1 MASTDKE
8 RWKPMTNIDRLDSE
22 NESATVSALSAAVG
36 EFRSILFEGKDGDV
50 ADAREPPF
58 FADLNLDQVIESIVH
73 GRDEYELK
81 SFFYVPL
88 RDVEAVEY
96 RHEVF
101 RDLETAEV
109 RAAVV
114 AFGDEMRRVR
124 QYLTLANK
132 QRYKYEK
139 ERWFLDAA
147 AIYCDAVS
155 ALAAA
160 LVELDLGSRGLRALR
175 TYLTSYTA
183 SERFTSLASEV
194 RSVLDGL
201 GRVRYELRIKGARV
215 TVSPYQDERDYSVEV
230 EETFARFRQGD
241 PENHLV
247 KIPDPGSMD
256 HVEARIVQFVAQLNP
271 DEFRALD
278 EFCLRHDDFLDHRVA
293 RFDREVQFYLAY
305 VDYAERVEAAQVA
318 FTYPTVSVSSKEI
331 SVEDGCDIALAA
343 KLASEGENVVANDF
357 FLQEPERIL
366 VVTGPNQG
374 GKTTFARMFGQLHY
388 LASLGVPV
396 PARSARLFLPGRV
409 FTHFEKEE
417 DIRTLRGKLDD
428 ELVRIREVLEQATGD
443 SVVTLNEAFASTT
456 LGDAVYLGTEVL
468 TRITDLG
475 CLAVWVT
482 FVDELASLNEA
493 TASMV
498 ACVAADDPSRRTFKI
513 VRRPADGRAYAWAL
527 ADKYGLSYERLRSRI
542 GQ

>member
-1 MASTDKE
+1 
-8 RWKPMTNIDRLDSE
+8 MTNIDRLDSQTE
-22 NESATVSALSAAVG
+22 FATVSALPAAGG
-36 EFRSILFEGKDGDV
+36 EFRSVLFEGEDADV
-50 ADAREPPF
+50 ANAREPSF

-88 RDVEAVEY
+88 PDVGAVEY

-109 RAAVV
+109 RASVL

-124 QYLTLANK
+124 QYLTLAKK
-132 QRYKYEK
+132 QHYKSEK

-160 LVELDLGSRGLRALR
+160 LVEFDLGSRGLRALR
-175 TYLTSYTA
+175 TYLSSYTA
-183 SERFTSLASEV
+183 SERFAALASEV

-201 GRVRYELRIKGARV
+201 GRVKYALRIKGARV

-241 PENHLV
+241 PEDHLI

-256 HVEARIVQFVAQLNP
+256 HVEARIVQLVAQLNP
-271 DEFRALD
+271 DEFGALD
-278 EFCLRHDDFLDHRVA
+278 EFCVRHGDFLDHRVA

-305 VDYAERVEAAQVA
+305 LDYAERVEAAQVA
-318 FTYPTVSVSSKEI
+318 FTYPTISVSSKEI

-396 PARSARLFLPGRV
+396 PARSARLFLPDRV

-428 ELVRIREVLEQATGD
+428 ELVRIREILEQATGD

-498 ACVAADDPSRRTFKI
+498 AGVAADDPSRRTFKI
-513 VRRPADGRAYAWAL
+513 ARRPPDGRAYAWAL

-542 GQ
+542 GR

>member
-1 MASTDKE
+1 
-8 RWKPMTNIDRLDSE
+8 MTNIDRLDPQHE
-22 NESATVSALSAAVG
+22 LATVSELMATVG
-36 EFRSILFEGKDGDV
+36 EFQSLLFEGEDV
-50 ADAREPPF
+50 DVDDAREPPC
-58 FADLNLDQVIESIVH
+58 FADLNLDQVISSIVH
-73 GRDEYELK
+73 GRDEYDLT

-88 RDVEAVEY
+88 REVEAIEY

-101 RDLETAEV
+101 RDLETDVVA
-109 RAAVV
+109 AAVR
-114 AFGDEMRRVR
+114 AFGDEMQHVR

-132 QRYKYEK
+132 QRYKYER
-139 ERWFLDAA
+139 ERWVLDAA
-147 AIYCDAVS
+147 AIYCDAVF

-175 TYLTSYTA
+175 TYLSSYTA
-183 SERFTSLASEV
+183 SERFTSLSSEV

-201 GRVRYELRIKGARV
+201 GSVKYALRIKGGRV

-241 PENHLV
+241 PENHLI

-256 HVEARIVQFVAQLNP
+256 HVEARIVQLVAQLNP

-278 EFCLRHDDFLDHRVA
+278 EFCVRHRDFLDHRVA
-293 RFDREVQFYLAY
+293 SFDREVQFYLAY
-305 VDYAERVEAAQVA
+305 LEYAERVAAAEVA

-343 KLASEGENVVANDF
+343 KLAAADEVVVANDF

-388 LASLGVPV
+388 LASLGVSI
-396 PARSARLFLPGRV
+396 PARSARLFLPDQV

-428 ELVRIREVLEQATGD
+428 ELVRIREILEQATGE

-456 LGDAVYLGTEVL
+456 LSDAVHLGTEVL
-468 TRITDLG
+468 TQITDLG

-498 ACVAADDPSRRTFKI
+498 ATVDPNDPSHRTFKL
-513 VRRPADGRAYAWAL
+513 VRQPADGRAYAWAL

-542 GQ
+542 NP

>member
-1 MASTDKE
+1 
-8 RWKPMTNIDRLDSE
+8 MTNIGRLDSQHE
-22 NESATVSALSAAVG
+22 LATVSAPPATVG
-36 EFRSILFEGKDGDV
+36 GFRSILFEGEDGDV

-58 FADLNLDQVIESIVH
+58 FADLNLDQVIVSIVN
-73 GRDEYELK
+73 GRDEYDLK

-88 RDVEAVEY
+88 RDVEAIEF

-101 RDLETAEV
+101 RDLETDVVGAGV
-109 RAAVV
+109 R
-114 AFGDEMRRVR
+114 AFGDEMQRVR

-132 QRYKYEK
+132 QHYKYEQ

-147 AIYCDAVS
+147 AIYCEAVF

-160 LVELDLGSRGLRALR
+160 LVDLDLGSRGLRALR
-175 TYLTSYTA
+175 TYLSSYTT
-183 SERFTSLASEV
+183 SGRFTSLASEV

-201 GRVRYELRIKGARV
+201 ARLKYELRIKGARV
-215 TVSPYQDERDYSVEV
+215 TVSSYQDERDYSVEV
-230 EETFARFRQGD
+230 EETFARFRRGD
-241 PENHLV
+241 PENHLI

-256 HVEARIVQFVAQLNP
+256 HVEAGIAQLVAQLNP

-278 EFCLRHDDFLDHRVA
+278 EFCVRYSDFLDPHVA

-305 VDYAERVEAAQVA
+305 LEYAERVAAAEVA
-318 FTYPTVSVSSKEI
+318 FTYPTVSVSSKEV

-343 KLASEGENVVANDF
+343 KLAAEDEVVVANDF

-396 PARSARLFLPGRV
+396 PARSARLFLPDEV

-428 ELVRIREVLEQATGD
+428 ELLRIREILEQATGD

-456 LGDAVYLGTEVL
+456 LSDAVYLGTEVM

-482 FVDELASLNEA
+482 FVDELTSLNEA

-498 ACVAADDPSRRTFKI
+498 ATVDPDDPTHRTFKL
-513 VRRPADGRAYAWAL
+513 VRQPADGRAYAWAL
-527 ADKYGLSYERLRSRI
+527 ADKYGLSYDRLRTRI
-542 GQ
+542 SQ